1 MPPPERGE
9 GFLKTIIFLA
19 FVVVVV
25 FTAVKV
31 FPVYFNNYQ
40 LSDYIRDR
48 AVRAAV
54 DRTSTD
60 VVQTEVVR
68 YGRSLG
74 VELSNEEVQVTNDEG
89 TVSIRVDYTV
99 PIDLKIVTWNLHFT
113 PSAESRA
120 L

>member
-9 GFLKTIIFLA
+9 GSLKTIIFLA
-19 FVVVVV
+19 FVAALV

-31 FPVYFNNYQ
+31 FPVYFDNYQ

-54 DRTSTD
+54 DRTGTD
-60 VVQTEVVR
+60 VVQTEIIR

-74 VELSNEEVQVTNDEG
+74 LELSEDNVRVTNDEG
-89 TVSIRVDYTV
+89 TVKIQVDYTV
-99 PIDLKIVTWNLHFT
+99 PVDLKVVTWNAHFT
-113 PSAESRA
+113 PFAESRA

>member
-9 GFLKTIIFLA
+9 GFLKTIIFLS
-19 FVVVVV
+19 FVAAVV

-54 DRTSTD
+54 DRTSTE
-60 VVQTEVVR
+60 VVRTEVVR

-74 VELSNEEVQVTNDEG
+74 VDLSGDEVRVTNDEG
-89 TVSIRVDYTV
+89 TVRIQVDYTV
-99 PIDLKIVTWNLHFT
+99 PVDLKLVTWNLHFT